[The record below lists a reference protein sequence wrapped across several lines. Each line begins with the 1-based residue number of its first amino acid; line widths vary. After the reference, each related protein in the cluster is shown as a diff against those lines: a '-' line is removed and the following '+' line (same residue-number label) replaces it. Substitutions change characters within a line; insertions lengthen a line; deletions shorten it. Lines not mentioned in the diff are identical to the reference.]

1 MLLFAIMTAEFE
13 QIEDSLDT
21 YVAIIES
28 ANQGNYHP
36 AILSQEAGVAAY
48 ENIVA
53 KAELKGLKPIINTAQ
68 QIAQLD
74 THYSFSPKGI
84 KIIIELPLIS
94 PGNSFE
100 LYEFKALPIELG
112 PAAYLYLVS
121 DVPLIAV
128 GEADQTGKS
137 TFVEMTHNDLSHCKK
152 LGQIHICDKQR
163 VIKKST
169 ADSCIYSLYLS
180 DHQQVEL
187 LCRASIEKRDR
198 DVAIAIGPNRFAYYT
213 LHPSTYFF
221 RCQNGSNSQSMQLTG
236 ITEIQVPVGCV
247 AETAQFVLHSQIDN
261 LLETHPKHFTW
272 SQPAL
277 DMLGNGTSYD
287 SVEKVLDAY
296 EEARA
301 IPKLDAKTH
310 EDFMKQ
316 QKPFYLSPAP
326 FSAVALSTAAI
337 LLVLSII
344 LYTVLPLV
352 GGL

>member
-1 MLLFAIMTAEFE
+1 M
-13 QIEDSLDT
+13 
-21 YVAIIES
+21 
-28 ANQGNYHP
+28 
-36 AILSQEAGVAAY
+36 
-48 ENIVA
+48 
-53 KAELKGLKPIINTAQ
+53 
-68 QIAQLD
+68 
-74 THYSFSPKGI
+74 
-84 KIIIELPLIS
+84 
-94 PGNSFE
+94 
-100 LYEFKALPIELG
+100 
-112 PAAYLYLVS
+112 
-121 DVPLIAV
+121 
-128 GEADQTGKS
+128 
-137 TFVEMTHNDLSHCKK
+137 
-152 LGQIHICDKQR
+152 
-163 VIKKST
+163 
-169 ADSCIYSLYLS
+169 
-180 DHQQVEL
+180 
-187 LCRASIEKRDR
+187 
-198 DVAIAIGPNRFAYYT
+198 AIAIGPNRFAYYT